1 MYAVILAGGI
11 GKRFWP
17 FSTEK
22 RPKQFLDITGDGP
35 MLSVTFD
42 RLASLVDPSRILV
55 VTVAGQLGLIREI
68 LPGLPPENI
77 FAEPLG
83 RNTAPSLAVAAAMV
97 KSRGDDQPLLCCPS
111 DHIIRDTEE
120 FERVVT
126 IGSSIVERQDVLVT
140 FGIKP
145 DHPATGYG
153 YIEAGPSLP
162 RQNIGE
168 TDRPENDADC
178 VLEVSRFHEKPTLE
192 KARKYLDDG
201 NFFWNS
207 GIFMWRPST
216 FLAAFAEFLP
226 EGMGPLDRMGAAF
239 GSDESDDV
247 IKSEYGKMPA
257 TSVDYGILEKASN
270 VVVIPTDMGWDD
282 VGSWD
287 ALENILPVDENGNYG
302 TGRAV
307 SIDSSDNIF
316 FNRDGIIATVG
327 INGLVV
333 AVKDGNVLVCRRGD
347 SQRVRELL
355 DAMEDRKEKN

>member
-22 RPKQFLDITGDGP
+22 RPKQFLDITGKGP

-42 RLASLVDPSRILV
+42 RLVSLVDPSRILV
-55 VTVAGQLGLIREI
+55 LTVSGQLELIRET
-68 LPGLPPENI
+68 LPALPPENI
-77 FAEPLG
+77 FTEPMG

-97 KSRGDDQPLLCCPS
+97 KSRGDDQPVLCCPS
-111 DHIIRDTEE
+111 DHLIRDTRE
-120 FERVVT
+120 FERVVAM
-126 IGSSIVERQDVLVT
+126 GSSIVESRDVLVT

-153 YIEAGPSLP
+153 YIEAETSLDT
-162 RQNIGE
+162 RNAGDHNHQEKEMNG
-168 TDRPENDADC
+168 
-178 VLEVSRFHEKPTLE
+178 VLKVSRFHEKPSLE
-192 KARKYLDDG
+192 KAREYLENG

-207 GIFMWRPST
+207 GIFMWKPST
-216 FLAAFAEFLP
+216 FLAAFSEFLP
-226 EGMGPLDRMGAAF
+226 EGIEPLEKIGAAF
-239 GSDESDDV
+239 GSDGADDV
-247 IKSEYGKMPA
+247 FKSEYEKMPA

-270 VVVIPTDMGWDD
+270 VVVIPSDMGWDD

-287 ALENILPVDENGNYG
+287 ALENILPVDENGNFG
-302 TGRAV
+302 TGSTV
-307 SIDSSDNIF
+307 SIDSSNNIF

-327 INGLVV
+327 IDGLVV

-347 SQRVRELL
+347 SQRVKELF
-355 DAMEDRKEKN
+355 DAMENREEKN